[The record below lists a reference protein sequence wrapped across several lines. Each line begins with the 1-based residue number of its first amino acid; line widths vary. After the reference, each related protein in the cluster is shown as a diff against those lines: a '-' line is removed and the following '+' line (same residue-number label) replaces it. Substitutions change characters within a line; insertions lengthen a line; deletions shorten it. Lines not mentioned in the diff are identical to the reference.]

1 MSGRAT
7 RLERFEV
14 ADLDAA
20 QRKIYDRI
28 VGGRRVGKP
37 QPYPLVD
44 ERGRLEG
51 PTNAWLLSP
60 PVGEAFELLGAAIR
74 FDLSISHRIR
84 EIVTFLV
91 AAHRDS
97 PYEKYA
103 HRLTAPLAGMTAEEI
118 EELCAGR
125 DPGLTDESER
135 VAFEVARTLIE
146 SGDLDDATYE
156 RAVAL
161 LGARGLFEITVLI
174 GYYEMTATQLAV
186 FGVLPPDNAG

>member
-1 MSGRAT
+1 MT
-7 RLERFEV
+7 RLARFEV

-28 VGGRRVGKP
+28 VHGRRVGKP

-44 ERGRLEG
+44 DRGRLEG

-60 PVGEAFELLGAAIR
+60 PIGEAFELLGAAIR

-97 PYEKYA
+97 AYEKYA
-103 HRLTAPLAGMTAEEI
+103 HRLTAPGAGLTEQEI
-118 EELCAGR
+118 EDLCAGR
-125 DPGLTDESER
+125 DPGLADEAEQ
-135 VAFEVARTLIE
+135 AAYAAAKALIAD
-146 SGDLDDATYE
+146 GDLDDAAYE
-156 RAVAL
+156 RVVAL

-186 FGVLPPDNAG
+186 FRVLPPGQAG